1 MLNENQTKTLEEL
14 QMIRRQVELLESHRV
29 VFNGENELNIT
40 PKQITQAEKRI
51 LKSLEAI
58 EEANGIEVIDD
69 SINGKLKRIDKTIN
83 EIRHDLADFDRYL
96 TEENYNLDIQMAID
110 EILGETNEHT
120 HKNKADTK
128 AM

>member
-1 MLNENQTKTLEEL
+1 MLNENQQKTLEEL

-40 PKQITQAEKRI
+40 PKQIAQAEKRI
-51 LKSLEAI
+51 LKSLEKI
-58 EEANGIEVIDD
+58 EEANGIEVIDN
-69 SINGKLKRIDKTIN
+69 SINGKLKRIDKALS
-83 EIRHDLADFDRYL
+83 EIRKDLADFDRYL

>member
-40 PKQITQAEKRI
+40 PKQIAQAEKRI
-51 LKSLEAI
+51 LKSLEKI
-58 EEANGIEVIDD
+58 EEENGIEVIDN
-69 SINGKLKRIDKTIN
+69 SINGKLKRIDKALS
-83 EIRHDLADFDRYL
+83 EIRKDLADFDRYL
-96 TEENYNLDIQMAID
+96 TEENYNLDIQVALD

-120 HKNKADTK
+120 HKNKTD
-128 AM
+128 